1 MAEKRE
7 PDASLE
13 DPPTSRP
20 HLAAEEALPAHF
32 EGLLIQAIEAVPSDR
47 DQAIGQ
53 AELLALDLQAAREL
67 RKSEQALA
75 YGQRLSNVGHL
86 VASVNHELNQP
97 MASIRMLAETAI
109 ELVHL
114 GDHAAAQGNIH
125 AMLKLSGRLTDM
137 AAKLAAFPA
146 RSESAVS
153 GVYLADAVDEALA
166 TLRSRLV
173 QTPCEILR
181 DLPALT
187 VRAQEAQ
194 LVRVIANLVNNAL
207 DVIAHC
213 EQRRIAFACSTA
225 DEVVTLSVSDSG
237 PGLSEAVRE
246 RLFQPFFSTKPAGQG
261 LGLGL
266 ALSRDV
272 MREMGGD
279 LTARN
284 GSEGGAVFEI
294 RLPLASGIAARAS
307 LT

>member
-1 MAEKRE
+1 
-7 PDASLE
+7 
-13 DPPTSRP
+13 
-20 HLAAEEALPAHF
+20 
-32 EGLLIQAIEAVPSDR
+32 
-47 DQAIGQ
+47 
-53 AELLALDLQAAREL
+53 
-67 RKSEQALA
+67 
-75 YGQRLSNVGHL
+75 VGHL

-109 ELVHL
+109 ELINQ
-114 GDHAAAQGNIH
+114 GDQAAAQGNIRS
-125 AMLKLSGRLTDM
+125 MLKLSGRLTDM
-137 AAKLAAFPA
+137 ASKLAAFPA
-146 RSESAVS
+146 QSESAVCS
-153 GVYLADAVDEALA
+153 VCLADAVDEALA

-181 DLPALT
+181 DLPALA
-187 VRAQEAQ
+187 VQAQEAQ

-294 RLPLASGIAARAS
+294 RLPLVAGIATHAS
-307 LT
+307 LAGH

>member
-1 MAEKRE
+1 M
-7 PDASLE
+7 L
-13 DPPTSRP
+13 
-20 HLAAEEALPAHF
+20 
-32 EGLLIQAIEAVPSDR
+32 
-47 DQAIGQ
+47 
-53 AELLALDLQAAREL
+53 REL
-67 RKSEQALA
+67 R
-75 YGQRLSNVGHL
+75 
-86 VASVNHELNQP
+86 
-97 MASIRMLAETAI
+97 
-109 ELVHL
+109 
-114 GDHAAAQGNIH
+114 
-125 AMLKLSGRLTDM
+125 
-137 AAKLAAFPA
+137 
-146 RSESAVS
+146 
-153 GVYLADAVDEALA
+153 
-166 TLRSRLV
+166 
-173 QTPCEILR
+173 
-181 DLPALT
+181 ALT

-213 EQRRIAFACSTA
+213 EQRRIAFACSLA

-294 RLPLASGIAARAS
+294 RLPLASGTSTHAS